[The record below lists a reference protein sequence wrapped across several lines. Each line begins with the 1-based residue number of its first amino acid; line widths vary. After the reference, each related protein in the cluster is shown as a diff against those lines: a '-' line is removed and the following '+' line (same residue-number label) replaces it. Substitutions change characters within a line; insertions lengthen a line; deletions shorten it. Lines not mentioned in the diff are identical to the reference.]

1 MELTDLDR
9 KIINRLSEDLPSDMT
24 PFASLAR
31 DQGLDER
38 DLLGKIDHYR
48 EHDLLRRFAVIVA
61 HHNAGFVANAMV
73 AWQVPENRIEET
85 AQTMV
90 QFREVSHCYERL
102 SYPNWPYNIYT
113 MIHGRTREQC
123 LAVVRNIA
131 EQTDTNEYKVL
142 FTSREF
148 KKISMRYFDS

>member
-61 HHNAGFVANAMV
+61 HHSAGFVANAMV
-73 AWQVPENRIEET
+73 AWRVPADRVT
-85 AQTMV
+85 DSARTMAG
-90 QFREVSHCYERL
+90 FDEVSHCYERL
-102 SYPNWPYNIYT
+102 SYPQWPYNVYT
-113 MIHGRTREQC
+113 MIHGRAREHC
-123 LAVVRNIA
+123 LGVVQSIA
-131 EQTDTNEYKVL
+131 DRTDIRDYRVL
-142 FTSREF
+142 FTAREF
-148 KKISMRYFDS
+148 KKKSMRYFDS

>member
-1 MELTDLDR
+1 MELTDIDR
-9 KIINRLSEDLPSDMT
+9 KIINRLSQDLPSDMI
-24 PFASLAR
+24 PFASIAHDL
-31 DQGLDER
+31 GLDEK
-38 DLLGKIDHYR
+38 DLLDRIEDYR
-48 EHDLLRRFAVIVA
+48 EHEILRRFAVIVA
-61 HHNAGFVANAMV
+61 HHSAGFVANAMV

-102 SYPNWPYNIYT
+102 SYPHWPYNIYT

-131 EQTDTNEYKVL
+131 EKTDINEYKVL
-142 FTSREF
+142 FTAREF
-148 KKISMRYFDS
+148 KKRSMQYFDS